1 MKVHPFKI
9 PKPLQQS
16 LMVQVDHTAAFYD
29 RLHQHEEIQIS
40 GILQGSGKLLVADS
54 IHPYGPGDIVVIGRT
69 CPHVFQSNPSS
80 QPSHMIS
87 LFFTRSSFG
96 EGFFDLPE
104 MEQLRR
110 FFDRSEAG
118 FLLCSNRRHLMRM
131 LQCLNRNS
139 GVDRI
144 LLLLRL
150 LVKIEQAESRVLT
163 GFIFPNRVAPNEGN
177 RMQVVFDYVIRN
189 FDRDISLK
197 SMGDLANMSTGAF
210 CRFFRQRTNKTFFQF
225 LIELRIEHACQLLSG
240 NRDVSIS
247 EIAEMSGFHSVSN
260 FNRKF
265 KSLKGITPT
274 AYFKSMHPN
283 SSP

>member
-9 PKPLQQS
+9 PKPVQQS
-16 LMVQVDHTAAFYD
+16 LMVQEDYAPAFYD

-40 GILQGSGKLLVADS
+40 GIVQGTGKLLVADS
-54 IHPYGPGDIVVIGRT
+54 IHAYGNGDIVIIGRN

-118 FLLCSNRRHLMRM
+118 FLLNANSNSLMPLLHR
-131 LQCLNRNS
+131 LNRSS
-139 GVDRI
+139 GVARI
-144 LLLLRL
+144 LLLMRL
-150 LVKIEQAESRVLT
+150 LLKIEQAEFRVLT
-163 GFIFPNRVAPNEGN
+163 GFIYPKRISSNEGN
-177 RMQVVFDYVIRN
+177 RMQIVFDYVVRN
-189 FDRDISLK
+189 FHRDISLK
-197 SMGDLANMSTGAF
+197 LMGDLANMSIGAF

-240 NRDVSIS
+240 SRDVPIS
-247 EIAEMSGFHSVSN
+247 EIAELSGFRSVSN

-265 KSLKGITPT
+265 RSLKGLTPT
-274 AYFKSMHPN
+274 AYFKSMHLNTPV
-283 SSP
+283 